1 MTLIKTVIGLIALS
15 SFSLAT
21 VDYDTFNKNLKS
33 KQNVSLEKNN
43 VKQNF
48 SSEKNNVKVVE
59 YGENNQTI
67 DIKVDYR
74 QPTKI
79 VFPAFIEKIE
89 MVDKSSS
96 IAINSKELETGS
108 DTLLLTQ
115 EQEIDSSAIIY
126 VTVLS
131 KRIILNV
138 EPNKN
143 FDKLVKINIPMSSS
157 IPTNSKSSASEE
169 NIERTKIKSKDL
181 TRTTNIKSAEMIL
194 KMLNNKAENYYKEI
208 NLNTVVKKD
217 KSMLDFDDKSEEK
230 VSTQLFT
237 KLFKDNPDFFSLY
250 LNRIIRPEKLYI
262 DHFVVNKSN
271 KVKDVLDIYGMK
283 TKWCNY
289 SSNNAL
295 QITIDDV
302 KRVFG
307 KNILKVQHPMEKLA
321 PRTCD
326 YVYTVFYRK

>member
-1 MTLIKTVIGLIALS
+1 MIKKTLISLIAVSALS
-15 SFSLAT
+15 LT
-21 VDYDTFNKNLKS
+21 RVNRVELKS
-33 KQNVSLEKNN
+33 NKQS
-43 VKQNF
+43 NF
-48 SSEKNNVKVVE
+48 SSEKNNVKVYE
-59 YGENNQTI
+59 YSEDNQTI

-89 MVDKSSS
+89 MVDKSASLTL
-96 IAINSKELETGS
+96 NNKELEEGT

-115 EQEIDSSAIIY
+115 EQEINNSAIIY
-126 VTVLS
+126 ITVLS

-138 EPNKN
+138 EPNKK

-157 IPTNSKSSASEE
+157 TPSNNEE

-181 TRTTNIKSAEMIL
+181 TRATNIKSAEMIL
-194 KMLNNKAENYYKEI
+194 KMLTNKADNHYKEI

-217 KSMLDFDDKSEEK
+217 SSLFGFDEKNEEK

-250 LNRIIRPEKLYI
+250 LNRIIQPEKLYV

-271 KVKDVLDIYGMK
+271 KVKEVLDIYGMK

-289 SSNNAL
+289 STNNAL

-307 KNILKVQHPMEKLA
+307 KNILKVKHPMEKIA

-326 YVYTVFYRK
+326 YVYTVFYKK

>member
-1 MTLIKTVIGLIALS
+1 MIKKTLISLIAVSALS
-15 SFSLAT
+15 LT
-21 VDYDTFNKNLKS
+21 RVNRVELKS
-33 KQNVSLEKNN
+33 NKQS
-43 VKQNF
+43 NF
-48 SSEKNNVKVVE
+48 SSEKNNVKVYE
-59 YGENNQTI
+59 YSEDNQTI

-89 MVDKSSS
+89 MVDKSASLTL
-96 IAINSKELETGS
+96 NNKELEEGT

-115 EQEIDSSAIIY
+115 EQEINNSAIIY
-126 VTVLS
+126 ITVLS

-138 EPNKN
+138 EPNKK
-143 FDKLVKINIPMSSS
+143 FDKLVKINIPMTSSTPS
-157 IPTNSKSSASEE
+157 NNEE

-181 TRTTNIKSAEMIL
+181 TRATNIKSAEMIL
-194 KMLNNKAENYYKEI
+194 KMLTNKADNHYKEI

-217 KSMLDFDDKSEEK
+217 SSLFGFDEKNEEK

-250 LNRIIRPEKLYI
+250 LNRIIQPEKLYV

-271 KVKDVLDIYGMK
+271 KVKEVLDIYGMK

-289 SSNNAL
+289 STNNAL

-307 KNILKVQHPMEKLA
+307 KNILKVKHPMEKIA

-326 YVYTVFYRK
+326 YVYTVFYKK

>member
-1 MTLIKTVIGLIALS
+1 MKLAKTLVGLITLGSLS
-15 SFSLAT
+15 IAT
-21 VDYDTFNKNLKS
+21 ANGVDFDTFNKNLKEKRQS
-33 KQNVSLEKNN
+33 KQ
-43 VKQNF
+43 F
-48 SSEKNNVKVVE
+48 SSGNNVKVVE
-59 YGENNQTI
+59 YNENNQTV

-89 MVDKSSS
+89 MVDKSAS
-96 IAINSKELETGS
+96 ITLNNKELEAGS

-115 EQEIDSSAIIY
+115 EQEINSSAIIY

-143 FDKLVKINIPMSSS
+143 FDKLVKINIPMTSATPSFNNNSSS
-157 IPTNSKSSASEE
+157 FSEE
-169 NIERTKIKSKDL
+169 NIERTKVKSKDL
-181 TRTTNIKSAEMIL
+181 TRTTNIKSAEMLL
-194 KMLNNKAENYYKEI
+194 KMLTNKAENHYKEV

-217 KSMLDFDDKSEEK
+217 DSLLSFDNKTDEK

-250 LNRIIRPEKLYI
+250 LNRIIEPEKLYI

-271 KVKDVLDIYGMK
+271 KVKEVLDIYGMK

-307 KNILKVQHPMEKLA
+307 KNILKVKHPMEKLA